1 MSPGPRIVWSPN
13 YDFWIP
19 LPGLQRLHP
28 FDARKFSRV
37 HRELR
42 RRFPG
47 CLDGWITAPAAPAS
61 RSDLEEVHAPEY
73 LNSLDSFE
81 VVCAVLELPQ
91 RLRWWLA
98 LAQRF
103 LPFWRM
109 GSLVLKPMRWGTM
122 GTLRAAELAL
132 EHCSA
137 VNLSG
142 GYHHAWPDHGEG
154 FCFFADVA
162 LAVRRLWQTGRL
174 GPDDRVLYID
184 LDAHQGNGVER
195 AFYDEPR
202 VCIFDMYNA
211 ANFPQDSY
219 ARSRINEDVPL
230 DWGTKTEEYLAILR
244 RRRPDYVC
252 ELLATGPPRL
262 AIYNAGTD
270 IYEWDALGGLAVS
283 RQGVLERDQFVFDT
297 LTGAGIPWV
306 MVLSGGYSAESY
318 QLVAESVCYLIRQWQ
333 QAEGKAVP

>member
-1 MSPGPRIVWSPN
+1 MSPRPRIVWSPR
-13 YDFWIP
+13 YDFWVP
-19 LPGLQRLHP
+19 VPGLQRLHP

-47 CLDGWITAPAAPAS
+47 QLDGWVTSPAAPAS
-61 RSDLEEVHAPEY
+61 RAYLEEVHDPEY
-73 LNSLDSFE
+73 LDRLNSFE
-81 VVCAVLELPQ
+81 VVCRVLELPG
-91 RLRWWLA
+91 RLRWWLT
-98 LAQRF
+98 LFQR
-103 LPFWRM
+103 LMPYWRL
-109 GSLVLKPMRWGTM
+109 GSLILKPMLWGTM

-132 EHCSA
+132 EHGSA

-162 LAVRRLWQTGRL
+162 LAVRHLWRTGEL
-174 GPDDRVLYID
+174 GPSDRVLYVD

-202 VCIFDMYNA
+202 VCIYDQYNA
-211 ANFPQDSY
+211 ANFPGDSY

-230 DWGTKTEEYLAILR
+230 DWGTTTEQYLAILR
-244 RRRPDYVC
+244 RRLTDYVN
-252 ELLATGPPRL
+252 ELVATDRPRL

-270 IYEWDALGGLAVS
+270 VYEGDALGGLAVS
-283 RQGVLERDQFVFDT
+283 RQGVLERDRFVFDT
-297 LTGAGIPWV
+297 LTQAGIPWV

-318 QLVAESVCYLIRQWQ
+318 LLVAESVCYLIEQWQ
-333 QAEGKAVP
+333 KAE